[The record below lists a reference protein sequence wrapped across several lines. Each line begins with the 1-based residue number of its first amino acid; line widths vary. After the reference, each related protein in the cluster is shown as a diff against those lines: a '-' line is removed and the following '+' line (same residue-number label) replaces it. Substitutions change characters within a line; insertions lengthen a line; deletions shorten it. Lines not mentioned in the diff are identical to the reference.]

1 MNNEDIKIYLQKLKN
16 GEKIYTPL
24 KYFSGL
30 KTKSEIRSRF
40 NEIKKKR
47 YSSVN
52 DNKNYKPFQTD
63 IDQKTKRYKSTTKSK
78 YTLAFE
84 KHFGPNYKSLEA
96 KAEITGI
103 PYTILKK
110 VYDKGR
116 AAWRT
121 GHRVGANEN
130 QWGYARVHS
139 FITLGCTVFSADFYL
154 FKEALKKMKLKDKKK
169 LLNQK
174 ILCTSKNT
182 LSKYSKNKEYI
193 LHEQQKYL

>member
-1 MNNEDIKIYLQKLKN
+1 MNNTKIQIYLNELKN
-16 GEKIYTPL
+16 DEKIYTPL
-24 KYFSGL
+24 KYFIGL
-30 KTKSEIRSRF
+30 KSKSEIKSRF

-52 DNKNYKPFQTD
+52 NNANYKPFKTD
-63 IDQKTKRYKSTTKSK
+63 IDKKTLKYKSTKKSK

-84 KHFGPNYKSLEA
+84 NHYGSNYKSLES
-96 KAEITGI
+96 KANITGI
-103 PYTILKK
+103 PYDILKK

-139 FITLGCTVFSADFYL
+139 FITLGCTVFSGDFYL
-154 FKEALKKMKLKDKKK
+154 FKQALTQMKLKDKKK

-174 ILCTSKNT
+174 IICTSKNV

-193 LHEQQKYL
+193 LNEQAKYL